1 MKTYRALTLERD
13 GQVATI
19 RMKPLREA
27 FQLDPPADLHIEM
40 PDAFEELRTDDSVR
54 VIVIT
59 GERDGEFLVTPPVE
73 YYTSARAEAR
83 LADPYGAWR
92 VGLGVVRCCQ
102 VMTEIEKP
110 IVARVN
116 GDAIGLGQSLFFLS
130 DLIVARED
138 AIISDV
144 HLGMGEV
151 TNSEGDAVGLPFGVV
166 PGDGAGS
173 LAPLFMTPTQAKE
186 YLMLSPAT
194 TAADLAAMH
203 IVNRAVPLA
212 DLDRVTDD
220 IVSRLLRRS
229 AFALAW
235 TKRVVNRR
243 VAAQLNLT
251 LDASIAYEQ
260 LNLAQIKLLG
270 YGNDPTSLSRPD
282 RP

>member
-1 MKTYRALTLERD
+1 MKTYRALTLQRD

-40 PDAFEELRTDDSVR
+40 PDAMEELRTDDSVR

-151 TNSEGDAVGLPFGVV
+151 TNSDGDAVGLPFGVV

-194 TAADLAAMH
+194 TAAELAAMH

-270 YGNDPTSLSRPD
+270 YGNDPTSLTRPD
-282 RP
+282 SP